1 MTKKS
6 YAERK
11 YSNPVSWAEICRT
24 LKIFGYMNGH
34 SKAEA
39 FRVRKLLVK
48 RIKQG
53 KAEQI
58 GRGRY
63 RAIYR

>member
-1 MTKKS
+1 
-6 YAERK
+6 
-11 YSNPVSWAEICRT
+11 
-24 LKIFGYMNGH
+24 MNGH

-58 GRGRY
+58 DRGRY